1 MTEYMQ
7 RALALAKEAGEE
19 GEIPVGAVIVKDG
32 KIIAEGKNR
41 RESDNNAMGHAE
53 IEAISNACK
62 KLNSWRL
69 DGCELYVTLEPCPMC
84 AGAIINSRIDTLVFG
99 AFDKKAGSCCDDSV
113 VDLFKLPYNHK
124 PTVWAGILEKECSEM
139 LSNWFKNMR
148 N

>member
-62 KLNSWRL
+62 
-69 DGCELYVTLEPCPMC
+69 
-84 AGAIINSRIDTLVFG
+84 
-99 AFDKKAGSCCDDSV
+99 
-113 VDLFKLPYNHK
+113 
-124 PTVWAGILEKECSEM
+124 
-139 LSNWFKNMR
+139 
-148 N
+148 